1 MRSIFV
7 AAFVALL
14 WPAHAMAQSDQL
26 SACLSVEDMSKERL
40 NCYDKVITPQIRQV
54 MVLEPAKTVND
65 CRYIKEED
73 QRLKCFNRFV
83 SAPAKPAAKR
93 KP

>member
-40 NCYDKVITPQIRQV
+40 NCYDTPQIRQV